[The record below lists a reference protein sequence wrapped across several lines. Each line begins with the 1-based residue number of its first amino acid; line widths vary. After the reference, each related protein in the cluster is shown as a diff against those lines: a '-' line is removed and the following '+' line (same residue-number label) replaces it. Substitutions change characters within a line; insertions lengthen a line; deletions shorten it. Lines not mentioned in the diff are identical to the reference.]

1 MNTMNFLK
9 SMDLKELRAKAR
21 FSSNAI
27 FPTIN
32 GGVSQNR
39 KFSFVNDKIRF
50 KCLD

>member
-1 MNTMNFLK
+1 MNTMNLLK
-9 SMDLKELRAKAR
+9 SMDLKEFRAKAR

-39 KFSFVNDKIRF
+39 NFSFVNDKIRF
-50 KCLD
+50 ECLD